1 LGADWSGSRET
12 PDLSVPG
19 IRIATTI
26 CAMTPARRMLH
37 PCRTLAPFLA
47 LAFLVALPV
56 QAAERSGF
64 KVKRGTNISHWLS
77 QSNRRGAER
86 RAWFKRDDVAFLAGL
101 GFDHLRIPIDEE
113 QMWDESGNREAE
125 AFDLLNQALDWCAE
139 FKLNAI
145 VDLHILRS
153 HHFNNQERPLWT
165 QPEAQE
171 RFFQCWR
178 ELSDA
183 LHTRPVDAVAYE
195 LMNEPVAD
203 DPDDWN
209 RLVAKAVSIVRAK
222 EPSRVIVIGSNRW
235 QSADTFDRL
244 KVPEG
249 DPNILLSF
257 HFYEPFLLTHHTAG
271 WTSIGGYK
279 GPVKY
284 PGQTVDESDLAG
296 VPEELAKEIRRR
308 NGTWGRDRIANSIQ
322 KPLAL
327 AKKTGLPL
335 YCGEWGC
342 LPAVPRESRLAWYR
356 DMVSVLDQ
364 NGVGWATWDY
374 KGGFG
379 LRKWD
384 GKADDG
390 LVGILVGK

>member
-1 LGADWSGSRET
+1 
-12 PDLSVPG
+12 V
-19 IRIATTI
+19 
-26 CAMTPARRMLH
+26 AMKPARPTFH
-37 PCRTLAPFLA
+37 PCHTLATLLA
-47 LAFLVALPV
+47 LALLVAFP
-56 QAAERSGF
+56 AWAGERSGF

-77 QSNRRGAER
+77 QSSRRGEER
-86 RAWFKRDDVAFLAGL
+86 RTWFTREDVAFLAGL
-101 GFDHLRIPIDEE
+101 GLDHLRLPIDEE
-113 QMWDESGNREAE
+113 QMWDESGKAEAE

-139 FKLNAI
+139 HQLNAI

-153 HHFNNQERPLWT
+153 HHFNNRERPLWT

-183 LHTRPVDAVAYE
+183 LRTRPVATVAYE

-203 DPDDWN
+203 DPEDWN
-209 RLVAKAVSIVRAK
+209 RLVAKAVAVIRAK
-222 EPSRVIVIGSNRW
+222 EPGRVIVIGSNRW

-249 DPNILLSF
+249 DPNLLLSF
-257 HFYEPFLLTHHTAG
+257 HFYEPFLLTHHTAS
-271 WTSIGGYK
+271 WTSIGGFK

-284 PGQTVDESDLAG
+284 PGQTVDEADLAG
-296 VPEELAKEIRRR
+296 VPEELARELRRG
-308 NGTWGRDRIANSIQ
+308 NGTWNRDRIASSIQ

-342 LPAVPRESRLAWYR
+342 LPAVPRGSRLAWYR
-356 DMVSVLDQ
+356 DMVSVLEEH
-364 NGVGWATWDY
+364 GVGWATWDY

-379 LRKWD
+379 LRKRD
-384 GKADDG
+384 GKPDED
-390 LVGILVGK
+390 LIGILTGK

>member
-1 LGADWSGSRET
+1 M
-12 PDLSVPG
+12 
-19 IRIATTI
+19 
-26 CAMTPARRMLH
+26 CAMTPARCILH
-37 PCRTLAPFLA
+37 RCRTLAPLLT
-47 LAFLVALPV
+47 LAFLVALPAW
-56 QAAERSGF
+56 AAERSGF

-77 QSNRRGAER
+77 QSSRRGAER
-86 RAWFKRDDVAFLAGL
+86 RAWFTREDVAFLAGL

-113 QMWDESGNREAE
+113 QMWNESGEREAE

-139 FKLNAI
+139 YKLNAI

-153 HHFNNQERPLWT
+153 HHFNQSERPLWIE
-165 QPEAQE
+165 PEAQE

-183 LHTRPVDAVAYE
+183 LRNRPVDTVAYE

-203 DPDDWN
+203 DPEDWN
-209 RLVAKAVSIVRAK
+209 RLVAKAVAVVRAK
-222 EPSRVIVIGSNRW
+222 EPNRVIVIGSNRW
-235 QSADTFDRL
+235 QSVDTFDRL
-244 KVPEG
+244 KVPDG

-271 WTSIGGYK
+271 WTSIGGYR
-279 GPVKY
+279 GAVKY
-284 PGQTVDESDLAG
+284 PGQTVDEADLAD
-296 VPEELAKEIRRR
+296 VPEALAQEIRRR
-308 NGTWGRDRIANSIQ
+308 NGIWNRDRIADSIR

-327 AKKTGLPL
+327 ARKTGLPL

-342 LPAVPRESRLAWYR
+342 LPAVPRGSRLAWYR
-356 DMVSVLDQ
+356 DMVSVLNE

-379 LRKWD
+379 LRKRNGTPD
-384 GKADDG
+384 EE

>member
-1 LGADWSGSRET
+1 MFD
-12 PDLSVPG
+12 
-19 IRIATTI
+19 
-26 CAMTPARRMLH
+26 MTPA
-37 PCRTLAPFLA
+37 PCNPYRCLTLTALLV
-47 LAFLVALPV
+47 LAFLSTSAPE
-56 QAAERSGF
+56 AAERSGF

-77 QSNRRGAER
+77 QSRNRGADR
-86 RAWFKRDDVAFLAGL
+86 RAWFTREDVGFLAGL

-113 QMWDESGNREAE
+113 QMWDESGKPEQE
-125 AFDLLNQALDWCAE
+125 AFGLLNQALDWCAE

-153 HHFNNQERPLWT
+153 HHFNERERPLWT
-165 QPEAQE
+165 KPEAQE

-183 LHTRPVDAVAYE
+183 LHTRPVDSVAYE

-203 DPDDWN
+203 NPEDWN
-209 RLVAKAVSIVRAK
+209 KLVAKAVAVVRAK
-222 EPSRVIVIGSNRW
+222 EPKRVIVIGSNKW
-235 QSADTFDRL
+235 QSADTFDQL

-257 HFYEPFLLTHHTAG
+257 HFYEPFLLTHHTAS

-284 PGQTVDESDLAG
+284 PGKTVEDADLAG
-296 VPEELAKEIRRR
+296 VPEPLASEIRRSSR
-308 NGTWGRDRIANSIQ
+308 VWDKAKIAEKMA
-322 KPLAL
+322 KPVAL
-327 AKKTGLPL
+327 AQKTGLPL

-342 LPAVPRESRLAWYR
+342 LPAVPPESRLAWYR
-356 DMVSVLDQ
+356 DMVSVL
-364 NGVGWATWDY
+364 NEKGIGWATWDY

-379 LRKWD
+379 LRKRD
-384 GKADDG
+384 GKPNQE
-390 LVGILVGK
+390 LINILTGR